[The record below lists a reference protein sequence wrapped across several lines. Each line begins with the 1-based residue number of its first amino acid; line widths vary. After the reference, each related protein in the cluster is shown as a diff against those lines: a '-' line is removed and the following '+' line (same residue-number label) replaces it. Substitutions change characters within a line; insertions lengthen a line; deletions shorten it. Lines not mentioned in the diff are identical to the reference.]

1 MGEDVLPVSV
11 TVLLPTLNEEAAI
24 EATLDEIPRGWCEEL
39 EILLVDGNSKDR
51 TRELALA
58 KGARVHIEPRKG
70 YGRAYRTG
78 FEVAKGD
85 IIVTL
90 DADCTYP
97 AEDIPT
103 LVKNLLD
110 NDWLFFTGDRISEL
124 KDKSAMSG
132 MHGFGNWALSF
143 TGRMLFWKNIR
154 DSQSGMWVFHKS
166 IIKEHGLK
174 LTNDGMPLSEEIKL
188 EAFRRLPKGKAK
200 EAPIAY
206 RQRVGDAEINTWAD
220 GFKNLRFF
228 YLKRVGLNRTRTPWG
243 PLPDNPDSDDGTL
256 PEQQG
261 EAAVAAAGD
270 DE

>member
-1 MGEDVLPVSV
+1 MGDEVLPVHV
-11 TVLLPTLNEEAAI
+11 TVLLPTLNEEEAI
-24 EATLDEIPRGWCEEL
+24 EATLDEVPRGWCRDL

-58 KGARVHIEPRKG
+58 KGARVHIEPRRG

-78 FEVAKGD
+78 FAIARGE

-97 AEDIPT
+97 ARDIPD
-103 LVKNLLD
+103 LVKQLVD
-110 NDWLFFTGDRISEL
+110 NEWLYFTGDRISEL
-124 KDKSAMSG
+124 KDKAAMSAK
-132 MHGFGNWALSF
+132 HAFGNWALSF

-154 DSQSGMWVFHKS
+154 DSQSGMWVFRKS
-166 IIKEHGLK
+166 IIEEHGLK

-188 EAFRRLPKGKAK
+188 EAFRRLPKGKAV
-200 EAPIAY
+200 ERPIAY

-228 YLKRVGLNRTRTPWG
+228 YLKRVGLSRTRTPWG

-261 EAAVAAAGD
+261 GGAASAADEA
-270 DE
+270 E